1 MPEVQIVLNRIG
13 KRCFVNCFERALQK
27 TDSLTENDILECDPT
42 VGREA
47 LDLRKSY
54 IIRIFR
60 EEGHFTALNSLPLL
74 WFLLFLEPIACSIPI
89 LMFWLC

>member
-60 EEGHFTALNSLPLL
+60 EEGHFTALKICTEAKIGTKMREKAQSLYNKYK
-74 WFLLFLEPIACSIPI
+74 
-89 LMFWLC
+89 

>member
-42 VGREA
+42 VGRE
-47 LDLRKSY
+47 DKNY
-54 IIRIFR
+54 KK
-60 EEGHFTALNSLPLL
+60 N
-74 WFLLFLEPIACSIPI
+74 
-89 LMFWLC
+89 